1 MINAIRMRGLR
12 RFIFSSFTPGIVL
25 IALATLTQS
34 QLVEVPPPDP
44 PPDIQTGYSA
54 FALSISFI
62 SSLLGFAPEVVQGMK
77 AILSQNLGIP
87 LEHWVYSSGRVV
99 DATTSLFAVTL
110 DVIVPMEEIKHGESL
125 TRKFISS
132 GQLDEE
138 FATIGLSGMMF
149 TLTDQEIVEEGTPT
163 PKVPKSDLSEL
174 VDALPPLHEGE
185 ELSRL
190 LDLYVVSPTIYFTPV
205 LKEAIRWFAGNE
217 TNTLTDPS
225 SWYLPE
231 LTVLNSTRGQ
241 YIATLVHVG
250 NIGEADMVLNQS
262 AAYVAHGGLTQALL
276 ESGARDVNITLLPRV
291 KLAKPEEDPSIDSD
305 LISVDIL
312 FRMSAPISGITN
324 EVVEIMKAR
333 CADITETQQAAW
345 RLKYVAPE
353 VEENVNGPFIT
364 DLGVIVPKTQKV
376 ETVRL
381 VAGLVRSRAL
391 DHGLWEGGH
400 TDVRVRLRPRLTP
413 FKSNGSGGNAI
424 QSTAATVAASIAGM
438 LIVVCIGAGILC
450 LLPREGNF
458 GPVRSFL
465 AEVDKSGKVWPFRR

>member
-1 MINAIRMRGLR
+1 MINVIGVCGLR
-12 RFIFSSFTPGIVL
+12 RFSFLTAMLSVVL
-25 IALATLTQS
+25 TAVGTLTQS
-34 QLVEVPPPDP
+34 QLIEVPPTDAP
-44 PPDIQTGYSA
+44 PTIHTGYAA
-54 FALSISFI
+54 FALSISFV

-77 AILSQNLGIP
+77 AMLSQNLGVP
-87 LEHWVYSSGRVV
+87 LENWVYVSGRVV

-110 DVIVPMEEIKHGESL
+110 DVIVPMEDSEKEESAS
-125 TRKFISS
+125 RNFISS
-132 GQLDEE
+132 GQLEEE
-138 FATIGLSGMMF
+138 FAKIGLSGMMF
-149 TLTDQEIVEEGTPT
+149 TLTDQEIVEEDA
-163 PKVPKSDLSEL
+163 PKPEVPKSDLSEL
-174 VDALPPLHEGE
+174 VDALPPLFEGE
-185 ELSRL
+185 EISRL
-190 LDLYVVSPTIYFTPV
+190 LDLYVLSPTIYFTPT
-205 LKEAIRWFAGNE
+205 LKEAIIWFAGNQ

-250 NIGEADMVLNQS
+250 SLGQADMVLNQS
-262 AAYVAHGGLTQALL
+262 AAYVAQGGLTQALL

-291 KLAKPEEDPSIDSD
+291 RLAEPEEDPSTDTD
-305 LISVDIL
+305 HISVDIL

-324 EVVEIMKAR
+324 EVVNIMKAR
-333 CADITETQQAAW
+333 CADITETQRESW

-353 VEENVNGPFIT
+353 VEENVNGPFLT
-364 DLGVIVPKTQKV
+364 DLGVIVPKVQKV

-381 VAGLVRSRAL
+381 VADLVRSRAL
-391 DHGLWEGGH
+391 DHGLWESGY

-424 QSTAATVAASIAGM
+424 QSTAATVAASVAGM
-438 LIVVCIGAGILC
+438 LIVVCVGAGILC

-465 AEVDKSGKVWPFRR
+465 AQVDKNGKVWPFRR